1 MEEQKGLELSKG
13 LDKRGGEVGGKTRV
27 GGGAVGAGQ
36 GSGAP
41 RGKLQGRLL
50 PVHL

>member
-13 LDKRGGEVGGKTRV
+13 LDKRGGEVSGKTRLWE
-27 GGGAVGAGQ
+27 GAVGAGH

-41 RGKLQGRLL
+41 GGKLQGRLL